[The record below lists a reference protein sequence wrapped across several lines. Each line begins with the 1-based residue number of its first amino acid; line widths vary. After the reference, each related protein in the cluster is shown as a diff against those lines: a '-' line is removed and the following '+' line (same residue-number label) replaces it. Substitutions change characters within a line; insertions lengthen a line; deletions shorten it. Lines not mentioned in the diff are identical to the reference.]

1 MTKASNYHDWE
12 SWEKIHQNK
21 MSDLWN
27 EDMFDMLLTQNNACK
42 PPINEEYVPSAEEI
56 KEIVLSL
63 IVSRNITMI
72 DLREHPEDI
81 ITSVSEF
88 LKILRKK
95 ST

>member
-1 MTKASNYHDWE
+1 MTDSSGYYDWE
-12 SWEKIHQNK
+12 SLERKRQNK
-21 MSDLWN
+21 MNDLWN
-27 EDMFDMLLTQNNACK
+27 EDMITTILKQNNACK
-42 PPINEEYVPSAEEI
+42 PPVNEEYVPSAEEI

-63 IVSRNITMI
+63 IVSHNITMI

-95 ST
+95 SK